1 MVVPGGDL
9 EGLKT
14 RFREIGI
21 PDTEIEELE
30 KAVEEDK
37 IEPKPEKGHFEK
49 NVGKWLG
56 EMTSKAATGLVKA
69 APEVI
74 ATVATKA
81 LKDYY
86 GIP

>member
-1 MVVPGGDL
+1 MVVARGDL

-21 PDTEIEELE
+21 SQPEVQELE
-30 KAVEEDK
+30 KAIEADK
-37 IEPKPEKGHFEK
+37 TEPKPEKGHFGK

-56 EMTSKAATGLVKA
+56 EKISKAATGTIKA

-81 LKDYY
+81 LKDFC
-86 GIP
+86 GIA